1 MQRKPMK
8 KHNPLPS
15 HWVVADSVK
24 VNGRYLTPG
33 TEVRI
38 RGERGRFRF
47 ERHVRSTT
55 TEWIDVRTSD
65 GRFRAFDVARVK
77 TVHTTKR
84 LRGAA

>member
-1 MQRKPMK
+1 MTRKPMRK
-8 KHNPLPS
+8 FRPMPA
-15 HWVVADSVK
+15 HWRVSDSVK
-24 VNGRYLTPG
+24 VNGRILRPG

-47 ERHVRSTT
+47 ERHVQSTR
-55 TEWIDVRTSD
+55 TEWIDVRTPD

-84 LRGAA
+84 MR